1 MPHIE
6 NNIHPNNIF
15 YSAITGAFL
24 RTACSILC
32 LRDFISEAKELLEQV
47 KQQGI

>member
-6 NNIHPNNIF
+6 NNIHQNIF
-15 YSAITGAFL
+15 NSAITGKFF
-24 RTACSILC
+24 RIACLILC

-47 KQQGI
+47 KQQGL